1 MSHMQDLE
9 NITEHERKT
18 LKDLLL
24 ERIDELNEKKKT
36 CVSQKKLDEI
46 EELLRVNTYFFHWLD
61 NPTTN
66 FLQ

>member
-1 MSHMQDLE
+1 MQDLE

-24 ERIDELNEKKKT
+24 ERIDELNEKKKA